1 MNDDCLHFELYPDQL
16 GEKEGA
22 EEDLVLFSQQISLT
36 LAEHVIKSRH
46 WSIMNTDISHGN
58 EEGQIWC
65 IFISSLRANIG
76 MINMMLLPVLFLVI
90 L

>member
-36 LAEHVIKSRH
+36 PAEHVIKSRH
-46 WSIMNTDISHGN
+46 
-58 EEGQIWC
+58 
-65 IFISSLRANIG
+65 
-76 MINMMLLPVLFLVI
+76 
-90 L
+90 